1 MHSEPS
7 DFISCQRCN
16 ARLGRP
22 PKTILGECHKINKAI
37 IQYLREHRVPNG
49 KPPTPEKKQ
58 YLEDLGRSLQLV
70 NTQLAAL
77 AKDVDL
83 K

>member
-1 MHSEPS
+1 ML
-7 DFISCQRCN
+7 DQAIRKK
-16 ARLGRP
+16 RLLR
-22 PKTILGECHKINKAI
+22 ERDRINKALTL
-37 IQYLREHRVPNG
+37 YLKEHRLPNG
-49 KPPTPEKKQ
+49 KQPTPEEKQ
-58 YLEDLGRSLQLV
+58 YFEDLGRSLQLV

>member
-1 MHSEPS
+1 ML
-7 DFISCQRCN
+7 DR
-16 ARLGRP
+16 AVRKKRLLR
-22 PKTILGECHKINKAI
+22 ERDRINKAGTL
-37 IQYLREHRVPNG
+37 YLREHKVRNG
-49 KPPTPEKKQ
+49 KQPTPEEKQ

>member
-1 MHSEPS
+1 MP
-7 DFISCQRCN
+7 DQAIRKK
-16 ARLGRP
+16 RL
-22 PKTILGECHKINKAI
+22 LGERHKINKAI
-37 IQYLREHRVPNG
+37 IQYLREHKSPNG
-49 KPPTPEKKQ
+49 KQPTPEENQ
-58 YLEDLGRSLQLV
+58 HFEDLGRSLQLV

>member
-1 MHSEPS
+1 MLDPVT
-7 DFISCQRCN
+7 RKK
-16 ARLGRP
+16 RL
-22 PKTILGECHKINKAI
+22 LGERHKINKAI
-37 IQYLREHRVPNG
+37 IQYLRDHKVPNG
-49 KPPTPEKKQ
+49 KQPTPEEKQ
-58 YLEDLGRSLQLV
+58 YLEELGRRLQLV

>member
-1 MHSEPS
+1 ML
-7 DFISCQRCN
+7 DQDRKN
-16 ARLGRP
+16 RL
-22 PKTILGECHKINKAI
+22 LGERHKINKAI
-37 IQYLREHRVPNG
+37 IQYLREHKVPNG
-49 KPPTPEKKQ
+49 KQPPPEEKR

-70 NTQLAAL
+70 NTQLEAL

>member
-1 MHSEPS
+1 ML
-7 DFISCQRCN
+7 DTATRKK
-16 ARLGRP
+16 RL
-22 PKTILGECHKINKAI
+22 LGERHKINKAI
-37 IQYLREHRVPNG
+37 IQYLRDHKVPNG
-49 KPPTPEKKQ
+49 KQPTPEEKQ

>member
-1 MHSEPS
+1 MLDPAT
-7 DFISCQRCN
+7 RKK
-16 ARLGRP
+16 RL
-22 PKTILGECHKINKAI
+22 LGERHKINKAI
-37 IQYLREHRVPNG
+37 IQYLRDHKVPNG
-49 KPPTPEKKQ
+49 KQPTPEEKQ
-58 YLEDLGRSLQLV
+58 YLEELGRRLQLV

>member
-1 MHSEPS
+1 ML
-7 DFISCQRCN
+7 DLAVRKK
-16 ARLGRP
+16 RL
-22 PKTILGECHKINKAI
+22 LGERHKINKAI
-37 IQYLREHRVPNG
+37 IQYLREHKVPNG
-49 KPPTPEKKQ
+49 KPPTPEEKQ
-58 YLEDLGRSLQLV
+58 YLEELGRSLQLV